1 MGIKLSDKDFEIM
14 CKIMIKEYKQ
24 KEYHSSIRVRIH
36 GVLKA
41 AFVAID
47 KKWTWENMI
56 FYPSTGRVH
65 GSCLKL

>member
-14 CKIMIKEYKQ
+14 CKIMIKEHKQ

-41 AFVAID
+41 AFVAIG
-47 KKWTWENMI
+47 KKWNWEHMI
-56 FYPSTGRVH
+56 FYLSTRRAYR
-65 GSCLKL
+65 SCLKL